1 MYVFYSYVLLFKYIY
16 KPRKWIRYISDE
28 YDFIFVISNRSSTSL
43 SFYPGTLIRSG
54 RICIFKS
61 CRKSSFSDFLVVLV
75 FESMHVVG
83 LALLFFV
90 VLPELDVVKGAMLTN
105 CVAFIPA
112 VLGKRTRSELTVI
125 LDKRR

>member
-1 MYVFYSYVLLFKYIY
+1 
-16 KPRKWIRYISDE
+16 
-28 YDFIFVISNRSSTSL
+28 
-43 SFYPGTLIRSG
+43 
-54 RICIFKS
+54 
-61 CRKSSFSDFLVVLV
+61 
-75 FESMHVVG
+75 MHVVG